1 MSRYR
6 VAVHIVPRRG
16 LLDPQGKAVA
26 DALHS
31 LGFTDVRD
39 VRVGRH
45 LVIDADAPE
54 AKTAE
59 RVVRDFEHD
68 ARLRL
73 RLDGMHGPVDAPGAT
88 QHEGERNREPGR

>member
-1 MSRYR
+1 MSQFS

-31 LGFTDVRD
+31 LGFAGVRD

-45 LVIDADAPE
+45 LVLRTDAESPDA
-54 AKTAE
+54 ATAA
-59 RVVRDFEHD
+59 VRRMCEQLLANPVTEDFE
-68 ARLRL
+68 LE
-73 RLDGMHGPVDAPGAT
+73 APRSA
-88 QHEGERNREPGR
+88 

>member
-16 LLDPQGKAVA
+16 VLDPQGKAVA

-31 LGFTDVRD
+31 LGFGDVQD

-45 LVIDADAPE
+45 LIIDTQASE
-54 AKTAE
+54 AGEAE
-59 RVVRDFEHD
+59 RNVRAMCTRLLANPVTEDFEI
-68 ARLRL
+68 AA
-73 RLDGMHGPVDAPGAT
+73 VEGA
-88 QHEGERNREPGR
+88 

>member
-31 LGFTDVRD
+31 LGFAGVRD

-45 LVIDADAPE
+45 LVIDADAPRRSPPSGSC
-54 AKTAE
+54 ATC
-59 RVVRDFEHD
+59 
-68 ARLRL
+68 
-73 RLDGMHGPVDAPGAT
+73 APSCS
-88 QHEGERNREPGR
+88 RIR